1 MKKIVLCCFL
11 CMLFFIVACTDDSAT
26 DVEYASLPSSIS
38 DAVLTSS
45 SSWIL
50 SSSDFALVESSS
62 SEAQSSSVSN
72 VTESSSSIYIQHSV
86 VLKDSSIFNS
96 EQNKLFDLR
105 DSQEYRTVVIGTQTW
120 MAENLNYAYLEP
132 AGYQDSSSWCYGN
145 EPDSCSKYGR
155 LYYWG
160 AAVDGAGIFGSN
172 GKGCFDY
179 NNCKIVDPVR
189 GICPKGWHL
198 PSKEE
203 FEMLFEFVGGED
215 VAGKKLKSSEGW
227 LNDGNGTDE
236 FGFCA
241 KPAGQLHRADV
252 DSENFSNENTLT
264 YYSFDVGSEAFFW
277 SSYFGLPSG
286 YINRGETYFS
296 LKYSSDAIYE
306 GFNSAPF
313 NFYNAYS
320 IRCVKD

>member
-1 MKKIVLCCFL
+1 MKKIVLCGFL

-26 DVEYASLPSSIS
+26 DAEYASRPSSIS

-45 SSWIL
+45 SSLIL

-62 SEAQSSSVSN
+62 SVAQSSSVSN
-72 VTESSSSIYIQHSV
+72 VTESSSSIYIQHSE
-86 VLKDSSIFNS
+86 VLEDSSIFNS
-96 EQNKLFDLR
+96 EQNKLLDLR

-145 EPDSCSKYGR
+145 ERDSCFKYGR

-203 FEMLFEFVGGED
+203 FEVLVDFVGGED

-227 LNDGNGTDE
+227 LHDGNGTDE
-236 FGFCA
+236 YGFCA
-241 KPAGQLHRADV
+241 KPAGWIYRIDEV
-252 DSENFSNENTLT
+252 DSGESLSNK
-264 YYSFDVGSEAFFW
+264 YSLGGYASLAGEIIKFWTSFWGIESGVKGEKYFRLGSENYIAN
-277 SSYFGLPSG
+277 GLIEM
-286 YINRGETYFS
+286 Y
-296 LKYSSDAIYE
+296 
-306 GFNSAPF
+306 F
-313 NFYNAYS
+313 NFNYAFS
-320 IRCVKD
+320 IRCLKD

>member
-1 MKKIVLCCFL
+1 MKKIVLCGFL
-11 CMLFFIVACTDDSAT
+11 CMLFFIVACTDDNAT
-26 DVEYASLPSSIS
+26 DAGYASLPSSIS

-62 SEAQSSSVSN
+62 SVAQSSSVSN
-72 VTESSSSIYIQHSV
+72 VTESSSSIYIQHSE
-86 VLKDSSIFNS
+86 VLEDSSIFNS
-96 EQNKLFDLR
+96 EQNKLLDLR

-120 MAENLNYAYLEP
+120 MAENLNYAYLES
-132 AGYQDSSSWCYGN
+132 AGYQDSSSWCYRN
-145 EPDSCSKYGR
+145 ERDSCFKYGR

-160 AAVDGAGIFGSN
+160 AAVDGAGIFGNN

-179 NNCKIVDPVR
+179 KNCKIVEPVR

-203 FEMLFEFVGGED
+203 FEVLVDFVGGKD

-227 LNDGNGTDE
+227 LHDGNGTDE
-236 FGFCA
+236 YGFCA
-241 KPAGQLHRADV
+241 KPAGQLHRVEV
-252 DSENFSNENTLT
+252 DTEIFLDRNILAYF
-264 YYSFDVGSEAFFW
+264 SFDSGSGAFFW

-286 YINRGETYFS
+286 YVNGGEVYFR
-296 LKYSSDAIYE
+296 LEYSSDVINREYNE
-306 GFNSAPF
+306 APF
-313 NFYNAYS
+313 NFYNAFS
-320 IRCVKD
+320 IRCLKD